1 MGMACLIKLV
11 YVYFDGGISRNTRPS
26 TLKQQFVLLNIQG
39 GTALERKRVDER
51 RTKHIRYG

>member
-11 YVYFDGGISRNTRPS
+11 YVYFDGGISLNTRPS

-39 GTALERKRVDER
+39 GTALECKKE
-51 RTKHIRYG
+51 

>member
-11 YVYFDGGISRNTRPS
+11 YVYFVSAISLNARSS

-39 GTALERKRVDER
+39 GTALECKKE
-51 RTKHIRYG
+51 